1 MTREFIAMAAAFGFL
16 VFCPK
21 GKLWIGFSLLITGA
35 ILGLCAGH
43 APALMAENF
52 VKIVTTPATMKTI
65 AVVIQVGILSALM
78 KHYGILAK
86 LVDAF
91 KQIFSSAKAVIMIL
105 PAAIGILSVPGGA
118 GISSPFVDELGASM
132 DLPVPKRAAVNLTF
146 RHMAYFLFPT
156 STPIILMSNIAPQI
170 STYRLIAMNVAFI
183 FCMELTSYLLYLRTA
198 PSGAVSGTRSRLHG
212 LAGIAVYMS
221 PIYIVIALNALLGV
235 PMYLCLASSLLLV
248 LIGWG
253 RRNIGEYGRVF
264 WKGFSFK
271 TFVTMLGIYYIQN
284 TVRSLTGIMTGFQTL
299 FVSASGFSVLLVIA
313 AAALLFGLTT
323 GLSYVPL
330 GVLIPLVLGLNLPPM
345 EELIYCVYVYT
356 WSFVSYFFSP
366 LHLCQVLTLEQMG
379 CEIKTL
385 DRNYLPLM
393 AEMAVAPFVIFYIYR
408 AIFL

>member
-1 MTREFIAMAAAFGFL
+1 MTREFLAMALTFGFL
-16 VFCPK
+16 VFIPK
-21 GKLWIGFSLLITGA
+21 GRMWIGFSLLITGA
-35 ILGLCAGH
+35 IMGAAAGH
-43 APALMAENF
+43 APALLADNF
-52 VKIVTTPATMKTI
+52 ARIVTTPATMKTI

-118 GISSPFVDELGASM
+118 GISSPFVDELGQSM
-132 DLPVPKRAAVNLTF
+132 NMPVQKRAAVNLTF

-170 STYRLIAMNVAFI
+170 NTYRLIAFNVAFI
-183 FCMELTSYLLYLRTA
+183 ACMELTSYFLYLRSA
-198 PSGAVSGTRSRLHG
+198 PSGAVTGKRDRVAG
-212 LAGIAVYMS
+212 LRGIAVYMA
-221 PIYIVIALNALLGV
+221 PIYIVIVLNALFGL

-248 LIGWG
+248 LLGWG
-253 RRNIGEYGRVF
+253 RRDVGEYARVF
-264 WKGFSFK
+264 WKGLSVK

-284 TVRSLTGIMTGFQTL
+284 TVRSLSGIMSGFQAM

-330 GVLIPLVLGLNLPPM
+330 GVLIPLVLGLGLPPM
-345 EELIYCVYVYT
+345 EEMIYCVYVYT

-379 CEIKTL
+379 CEIKKL
-385 DRNYLPLM
+385 DRIYLPLM

-408 AIFL
+408 AVLL

>member
-1 MTREFIAMAAAFGFL
+1 MPGGDVMDLQTFLEDFMNLDDLKLLVRDASELFRCPAMVVDVAFHAIAWHAPAGFDDAPFTSSIERGSLTYETGSLL
-16 VFCPK
+16 VGSDTQARFVTLADSPYRRR
-21 GKLWIGFSLLITGA
+21 FSLLITGA

-43 APALMAENF
+43 SPALMAENF

-183 FCMELTSYLLYLRTA
+183 FCMEPIFLHLPLTPLR
-198 PSGAVSGTRSRLHG
+198 V
-212 LAGIAVYMS
+212 M
-221 PIYIVIALNALLGV
+221 
-235 PMYLCLASSLLLV
+235 
-248 LIGWG
+248 
-253 RRNIGEYGRVF
+253 
-264 WKGFSFK
+264 
-271 TFVTMLGIYYIQN
+271 
-284 TVRSLTGIMTGFQTL
+284 
-299 FVSASGFSVLLVIA
+299 
-313 AAALLFGLTT
+313 
-323 GLSYVPL
+323 VPL
-330 GVLIPLVLGLNLPPM
+330 FTVLK
-345 EELIYCVYVYT
+345 
-356 WSFVSYFFSP
+356 
-366 LHLCQVLTLEQMG
+366 Q
-379 CEIKTL
+379 
-385 DRNYLPLM
+385 
-393 AEMAVAPFVIFYIYR
+393 
-408 AIFL
+408 

>member
-16 VFCPK
+16 VFCPR
-21 GKLWIGFSLLITGA
+21 GRVWIGFMLLATGA
-35 ILGLCAGH
+35 ILGAAAGH
-43 APALMAENF
+43 SPELMIDNF
-52 VKIVTTPATMKTI
+52 AKIAMTPAAMKTI

-86 LVDAF
+86 LVEAF

-118 GISSPFVDELGASM
+118 GISSPFVDELGQSM
-132 DLPVPKRAAVNLTF
+132 GLPVQKRAAVNLTF

-156 STPIILMSNIAPQI
+156 STPIILMSSLAPHI
-170 STYRLIAMNVAFI
+170 STYRLIAFNVAFI
-183 FCMELTSYLLYLRTA
+183 LCMELTSYFLYLRTA
-198 PSGAVSGTRSRLHG
+198 PSGAVTGRRDRLGG
-212 LAGIAVYMS
+212 LRGIAVYMA
-221 PIYIVIALNALLGV
+221 PIYIVIVLNALFGL

-248 LIGWG
+248 LLGWG
-253 RRNIGEYGRVF
+253 RRDLREYARVF
-264 WKGFSFK
+264 WKGLSVK
-271 TFVTMLGIYYIQN
+271 TFVTMFGIYYIQN
-284 TVRSLTGIMTGFQTL
+284 TVRSLSGIMSGFQTM
-299 FVSASGFSVLLVIA
+299 FVSSSGFSVLLVIA

-345 EELIYCVYVYT
+345 EEMIYCVYVYT

-385 DRNYLPLM
+385 DRIYLPLM
-393 AEMAVAPFVIFYIYR
+393 AEMAVAPFVIFWLYR
-408 AIFL
+408 AILL